1 MYSSFEEHD
10 TTHLSMTDFLNPIL
24 KPQISKEELQALSL
38 FSHDGRFELIETAES
53 ALKAVQELNKASILG
68 FDTETRPSF
77 RKGEFHK
84 VALLQLA
91 TRECCYLFRLNKI
104 PFLPELCSLLA
115 DQNIKKVGVA
125 IRDDLIALRRRA
137 EFNPGGFI
145 DLAEITR
152 TSKSESLGLRTLCGM
167 YLNLRLSKGAKV
179 TNWES
184 PVLTTAQARYAANDA
199 FVSLL
204 IFEKMFIR
212 NPLLPPD
219 EIINKS

>member
-1 MYSSFEEHD
+1 
-10 TTHLSMTDFLNPIL
+10 MTNYLNPIL
-24 KPQISKEELQALSL
+24 KPQLSREELQSLSL
-38 FSHDGRFELIETAES
+38 FNHEGRYEIIESIPE
-53 ALKAVQELNKASILG
+53 ALKAIEDLKKASTLG

-91 TRECCYLFRLNKI
+91 NYECCYLFRLNRI
-104 PFLPELCSLLA
+104 PFLPELREILE
-115 DQNIKKVGVA
+115 DKDIKKVGVA
-125 IRDDLIALRRRA
+125 IRDDLIALNKRGNFVP
-137 EFNPGGFI
+137 EGFI

-152 TSKSESLGLRTLCGM
+152 TSKSESLGLRSLCGM

-184 PVLTTAQARYAANDA
+184 PVLTPAQARYAANDA

-204 IFEKMFIR
+204 IFEKMFA
-212 NPLLPPD
+212 L
-219 EIINKS
+219 KS

>member
-1 MYSSFEEHD
+1 
-10 TTHLSMTDFLNPIL
+10 MTDFSNPIL
-24 KPQISKEELQALSL
+24 KPQISREDLQALSL
-38 FSHDGRFELIETAES
+38 FNHNGRYELIETIPA
-53 ALKAVQELNKASILG
+53 ALKAIEELKQATILG

-91 TRECCYLFRLNKI
+91 TYECCYLFRLHKI
-104 PFLPELCSLLA
+104 PFLPELSRLLE
-115 DQNIKKVGVA
+115 DKNIRKVGVA
-125 IRDDLIALRRRA
+125 IRDDLIALKKRGDFSP
-137 EFNPGGFI
+137 EGFI

-152 TSKSESLGLRTLCGM
+152 TSKSESFSLRSLCGM

-184 PVLTTAQARYAANDA
+184 PVLSEAQAKYAANDA

-204 IFEKMFIR
+204 IFEKMFGQ
-212 NPLLPPD
+212 
-219 EIINKS
+219 